1 MKNFWKDLNSIQ
13 KTQAAA
19 VAFIAIF
26 VLIVAVG
33 TSAIAPR
40 NSRPRSQVQT
50 ANPQNSMPIPAAPIA
65 AREGRP
71 VPPTA
76 VVDGVTYTGEQ
87 QVEALTQASRDAG
100 MDEATARRTG
110 EEAAALCNGN
120 PDCLHQEKVKVL
132 LLYVRYLHP
141 CFLSRAL

>member
-1 MKNFWKDLNSIQ
+1 MKNFWNNLNSIQ

-19 VAFIAIF
+19 VVLISIF

-33 TSAIAPR
+33 NSIPVPK
-40 NSRPRSQVQT
+40 NSRATTELREANSQDLQRI
-50 ANPQNSMPIPAAPIA
+50 SAAPIT
-65 AREGRP
+65 ARESRSM
-71 VPPTA
+71 PPTA
-76 VVDGVTYTGEQ
+76 VVDGVVYTGAQ

-120 PDCLHQEKVKVL
+120 PDCL
-132 LLYVRYLHP
+132 R
-141 CFLSRAL
+141 